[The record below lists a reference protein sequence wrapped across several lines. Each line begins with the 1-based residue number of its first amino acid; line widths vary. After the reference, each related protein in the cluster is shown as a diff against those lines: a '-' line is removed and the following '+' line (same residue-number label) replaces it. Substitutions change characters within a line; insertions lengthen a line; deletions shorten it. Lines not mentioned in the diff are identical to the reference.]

1 MKVIPDFGYYIKLI
15 PKDNLIKNGYILTTN
30 TIENYNNTLKIYLVK
45 IEDTIYYM
53 LPNNI

>member
-1 MKVIPDFGYYIKLI
+1 VKVIPDFGYYIKLI